1 MDTVKPAGDQFGDL
15 FNSRL
20 EAGVRA
26 VVVLEAIRPET
37 IDLSEM
43 VLFDHIVVHTADF
56 SGPPSLHVD
65 VPGRHGELL
74 VRRQLIEASLQMM
87 QRCHLVE
94 EIDQEDGL
102 AWRASD
108 EAAAFVELLETAY
121 SMRLKVCASWLADE
135 VRQRSK
141 AGFKEYVREQLG
153 DWGEAFS
160 SYGERR

>member
-74 VRRQLIEASLQMM
+74 VRRQLIEA
-87 QRCHLVE
+87 R
-94 EIDQEDGL
+94 
-102 AWRASD
+102 
-108 EAAAFVELLETAY
+108 
-121 SMRLKVCASWLADE
+121 
-135 VRQRSK
+135 
-141 AGFKEYVREQLG
+141 
-153 DWGEAFS
+153 
-160 SYGERR
+160 

>member
-1 MDTVKPAGDQFGDL
+1 VDAVRPADRFGDL

-20 EAGVRA
+20 EAGIRA
-26 VVVLEAIRPET
+26 VVVLESIRPEAA
-37 IDLSEM
+37 DLSEM
-43 VLFDHIVVHTADF
+43 VLFDHVVVHTADLG
-56 SGPPSLHVD
+56 GPPSLHVD

-74 VRRQLIEASLQMM
+74 VRRLLIEASLEMM

-94 EIDQEDGL
+94 QIGQEDGL

-121 SMRLKVCASWLADE
+121 SMRLKACASWLADE

-141 AGFKEYVREQLG
+141 GGFKAYFRERLG

>member
-1 MDTVKPAGDQFGDL
+1 
-15 FNSRL
+15 
-20 EAGVRA
+20 
-26 VVVLEAIRPET
+26 
-37 IDLSEM
+37 
-43 VLFDHIVVHTADF
+43 
-56 SGPPSLHVD
+56 
-65 VPGRHGELL
+65 
-74 VRRQLIEASLQMM
+74 LIEASLQMM